1 MMKYMVYFV
10 LDGVREG
17 CEVIEANS
25 REDAK
30 KLYKRY
36 FNVNKDEI
44 KAIPRIEGRKND
56 QVQ

>member
-1 MMKYMVYFV
+1 MKYMVYFV

-56 QVQ
+56 